1 MPQCSCCNAETDLFD
16 SGVPICIDCCERQE
30 TRKPPVKAEQ
40 VRRVLY
46 EDVQTAT
53 LRAKQALVEFNTV
66 MRDVPSGIPHSDGTQ
81 RVRNVARELSMARMN
96 VMKAHTRLNDFLTQ
110 GVIPEDIRRAGGV
123 AVPSSSRNP

>member
-1 MPQCSCCNAETDLFD
+1 
-16 SGVPICIDCCERQE
+16 
-30 TRKPPVKAEQ
+30 
-40 VRRVLY
+40 LY